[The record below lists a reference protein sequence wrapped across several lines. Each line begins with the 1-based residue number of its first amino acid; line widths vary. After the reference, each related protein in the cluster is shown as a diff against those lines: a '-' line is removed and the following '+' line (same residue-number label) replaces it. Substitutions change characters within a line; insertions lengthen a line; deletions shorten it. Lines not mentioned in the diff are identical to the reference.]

1 VQLFVGK
8 GGTGK
13 TTMAAATAVAAARDG
28 RRVLLASLDRAHSL
42 THVLDV
48 APSPL
53 GEPVAVRSIGENL
66 DIVEIDSLGVLESR
80 YRSLAALAS
89 AAGAHRHDSGL
100 AMLDPE
106 ELTAVPGAEDLAGLD
121 TIRDLA
127 DSGRWDEIVVDCPPT
142 ADWLAM
148 ATVPSLVGDY
158 LERIW
163 PRHSRVTVGVS
174 GDPRLAMVVS
184 LLERMDSGASEVAD
198 LLTDART
205 TATVVT
211 TASAV
216 VLAET
221 RELLAANAVLG
232 ITTSCVVVN
241 MLVPRLGS
249 APTTV
254 LGTHPSVF
262 WFEAMRSD
270 QEQQLDRFVRELVGV
285 RVVRV
290 RSAFHEPVGL
300 AALDAIADDLVDESN
315 ATGTDPF
322 PAVEPK
328 VRHESGAGVDSV
340 YVMAV
345 ELPLVDPDTVSV
357 GRVEDDV
364 IVSAG
369 RVRRRF
375 RLASVL
381 RRCDVVGA
389 EFDDTTLTV
398 RFVPD
403 PSVWPT

>member
-1 VQLFVGK
+1 MQLFVGK

-13 TTMAAATAVAAARDG
+13 STMAAATAVAAARAG
-28 RRVLLASLDRAHSL
+28 RRVLLASIDRAHSL
-42 THVLDV
+42 TSVIG
-48 APSPL
+48 AAASPV
-53 GEPVAVRSIGENL
+53 GEPAAVRSVADNL
-66 DIVEIDSLGVLESR
+66 DMVEIDSLGVLESR
-80 YRSLAALAS
+80 YRSLAALAT

-106 ELTAVPGAEDLAGLD
+106 ELTSVPGVQDLAGLD
-121 TIRDLA
+121 TVRDLVG
-127 DSGRWDEIVVDCPPT
+127 SGRWDDIVVDCPAT

-163 PRHSRVTVGVS
+163 PRHSRVTAGVG
-174 GDPRLAMVVS
+174 GDPRLAVVVS
-184 LLERMDSGASEVAD
+184 LLERMDSGAAEVAAM
-198 LLTDART
+198 LTDPGT

-211 TASAV
+211 TANAV

-221 RELLAANAVLG
+221 RELLAANSILG
-232 ITTSCVVVN
+232 ITTSSVVVN
-241 MLVPRLGS
+241 MLVPQFGS

-270 QEQQLDRFVRELVGV
+270 QEQQLDILVRELPTL

-290 RSAFHEPVGL
+290 RSALHEPVGL
-300 AALDAIADDLVDESN
+300 TSLDAIADDLVDERN
-315 ATGTDPF
+315 ASGNDPF
-322 PAVEPK
+322 PRVEPQ
-328 VRHESGAGVDSV
+328 VRHESGAGLDSV
-340 YVMAV
+340 YVMTV

-389 EFDDTTLTV
+389 ELDDATLTV

>member
-1 VQLFVGK
+1 MQLVVGK

-13 TTMAAATAVAAARDG
+13 TTMAAATAVAAAREG
-28 RRVLLASLDRAHSL
+28 RRVLLVSIDRAHSL
-42 THVLDV
+42 TAVLDV
-48 APSPL
+48 DPASA
-53 GEPVAVRSIGENL
+53 GEPVAVRPVGENL

-89 AAGAHRHDSGL
+89 AAGAHRHESGL

-106 ELTAVPGAEDLAGLD
+106 ELTAVPGAQDLAGLD
-121 TIRDLA
+121 TVRDLVG
-127 DSGRWDEIVVDCPPT
+127 SGRWDDVVVDCPPT

-163 PRHSRVTVGVS
+163 PRHSRVTAGVN
-174 GDPRLAMVVS
+174 GDPRLAMIVT
-184 LLERMDSGASEVAD
+184 LLERMDSGAAEVAAM
-198 LLTDART
+198 LTDART
-205 TATVVT
+205 TAVVVT

-232 ITTSCVVVN
+232 ITTSRVVVN

-270 QEQQLDRFVRELVGV
+270 QEQQLDRLIGELNTV

-290 RSAFHEPVGL
+290 GSAFHEPVGL
-300 AALDAIADDLVDESN
+300 AALGAIADDLADERN

-322 PAVEPK
+322 PKVEPQ
-328 VRHESGAGVDSV
+328 VSHESGAGVDSV

-345 ELPLVDPDTVSV
+345 RLPLVDPDTVTV

-364 IVSAG
+364 IVTAG